1 MSAERRTSIVWLLGL
16 WLAAAQ
22 AAAADRFWDTPDAY
36 LGESRP
42 DETPRAFAFGR
53 LASPGMF
60 TMGRS
65 AFSRDGREFYFTQ
78 NDSWESGKNAS
89 VRLMRFE
96 HGRWTAP
103 RVIAAEVMSPTLSI
117 DEKTLYLRKG
127 GMGNL
132 WKSTRAGDGWTEPRL
147 YLERKEGLYDFMP
160 TRSGRYYVGSA
171 PDAAD
176 KARGSTYVIS
186 VLSLDSSPPR
196 ALSLGAPLNA
206 PGFNGDFFIA
216 PDESYMVLSANIA
229 PDFESEAHIAFRK
242 PDGSWTRPVS
252 LGARINDGKAHRWGY
267 YVPASGD
274 YLFYSHGTSE
284 RDCAL
289 HWVRFRELR
298 ERLQREVL
306 GSRITSG
313 SRTPG

>member
-1 MSAERRTSIVWLLGL
+1 MNAERRKSLAWLFGMY
-16 WLAAAQ
+16 LAAAQ
-22 AAAADRFWDTPDAY
+22 TSAADHFWDGADAY

-42 DETPRAFAFGR
+42 DETPRAFAAGR
-53 LASPGMF
+53 LAAPGMF

-78 NDSWESGKNAS
+78 NDSWQSGKNAS
-89 VRLMRFE
+89 LRLMRFE
-96 HGRWTAP
+96 NGKWTAP
-103 RVIAAEVMSPTLSI
+103 RTIASESMSPTLSM
-117 DEKTLYLRKG
+117 DERTLYMRKG

-132 WKSTRAGDGWTEPRL
+132 WVSHRAGGGWSEPRL
-147 YLERKEGLYDFMP
+147 FLERAQGLYDFMP
-160 TRSGRYYVGSA
+160 TLSGRYYVGSE

-186 VLSLDSSPPR
+186 VLSLDKPEPTTR
-196 ALSLGAPLNA
+196 SLGAPLNA
-206 PGFNGDFFIA
+206 AGFNGDFFIA

-242 PDGSWTRPVS
+242 PDGTWTRPVS
-252 LGARINDGKAHRWGY
+252 LGDRINDGKAHRWGY

-289 HWVRFRELR
+289 QWVRFR
-298 ERLQREVL
+298 
-306 GSRITSG
+306 
-313 SRTPG
+313 